1 MNVEAELKR
10 NYPNCTFCTID
21 KPGRKKVDK
30 LIINK
35 FENYKS

>member
-10 NYPNCTFCTID
+10 NYQNCTFIPID
-21 KPGRKKVDK
+21 KSGRKKVDK

-35 FENYKS
+35 LENYKS